1 MYWKNIHCLCTPVPV
16 EQLPNTKERR
26 MLPNTHKQGAQKRLT
41 HVWHFAHLK
50 VWQSWVKLTHR
61 PPPPPRTSLCPRVWH
76 ACLGSLLL
84 LPCSLIHLHVQMGE
98 CHVSAMTKHPTN
110 KLRWEQLGSVVG
122 TLHPSFLSLPG
133 NRCCLREGPPTT
145 RCLNEYQTKTLAT
158 RWVTRVNVGF
168 SVVYYFSL
176 SHLFFH
182 WWLARCFTFWQGWK
196 NKERTETEGP
206 KKQTVKVWELFLV
219 SFFFFQ
225 KLLSVLTLLTQVFVH
240 LWHQITGSTSAL
252 CAKISTVN
260 YIWFLVSNWK
270 HI

>member
-176 SHLFFH
+176 SHLFFID
-182 WWLARCFTFWQGWK
+182 GWHAALHFGRAEKIKKGPRQRDQK
-196 NKERTETEGP
+196 NKQSKCGNCSLC
-206 KKQTVKVWELFLV
+206 LFSSSK
-219 SFFFFQ
+219 SFYQ
-225 KLLSVLTLLTQVFVH
+225 
-240 LWHQITGSTSAL
+240 
-252 CAKISTVN
+252 
-260 YIWFLVSNWK
+260 Y
-270 HI
+270 